1 MGAGVR
7 NQVQPVS
14 RRERRKG
21 RDGELELRRLL
32 AEHGLQVETLGG
44 RQGQAD
50 ALAVH
55 TNGARLMVES
65 KRQETARVWA
75 WWAQARANADDT
87 DCVPVVGFRRNGG
100 EWLALLSM
108 QDLCRMIGR
117 P

>member
-1 MGAGVR
+1 M
-7 NQVQPVS
+7 S
-14 RRERRKG
+14 RSERRKG
-21 RDGELELRRLL
+21 RDGEAELRRLL
-32 AEHGLQVETLGG
+32 AEHGLQVESLGG

-55 TNGARLMVES
+55 ARTGVRLMVES

-75 WWAQARANADDT
+75 WWAQARANAEDG